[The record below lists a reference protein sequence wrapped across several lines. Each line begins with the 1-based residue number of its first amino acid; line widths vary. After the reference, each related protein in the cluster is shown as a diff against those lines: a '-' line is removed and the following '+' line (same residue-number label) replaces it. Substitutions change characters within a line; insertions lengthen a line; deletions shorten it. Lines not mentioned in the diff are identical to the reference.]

1 MARDAILDMVVKNGL
16 SEEVTIKHK
25 IERNEKESHGYSWGK
40 SVPGRMNSKCKGPGA
55 GMGSTSCKKKKNS
68 KVPRVAEEW
77 GPGKSGGEA
86 PGAGLELGCPETP
99 WWFCGSL
106 SCFSDKAEN
115 LGGQWSRAVTT
126 PD

>member
-55 GMGSTSCKKKKNS
+55 GMGSTSCKKKNK
-68 KVPRVAEEW
+68 KTARCPEW
-77 GPGKSGGEA
+77 LKSGAQGRVEEKHQ
-86 PGAGLELGCPETP
+86 GLG
-99 WWFCGSL
+99 
-106 SCFSDKAEN
+106 
-115 LGGQWSRAVTT
+115 
-126 PD
+126 